1 MTQSDHIEGLT
12 GCSGLD
18 LANTLLTAG
27 LDSSGQPR
35 KIV

>member
-1 MTQSDHIEGLT
+1 VTVDPSRER
-12 GCSGLD
+12 D

-27 LDSSGQPR
+27 LDFGGQPR